1 MESGIKFFFKEDNEE
16 ERSKHMVFIGI
27 IALLAAL
34 DLLIK
39 KIMEEQ
45 DETQFPKELHGSG
58 GKIMLYKSRNSG
70 FSFGFLKE
78 HPGLVQMIPLAAAA
92 FLGGMLAG
100 HVQHKGR
107 VADKIGLSILLG
119 GAVSNL
125 YDRLARHYVVDYFS
139 IQYGK
144 LKKVVFNLGDF
155 FIFLGAIILFV
166 AEIVRSLRER

>member
-1 MESGIKFFFKEDNEE
+1 M
-16 ERSKHMVFIGI
+16 
-27 IALLAAL
+27 
-34 DLLIK
+34 
-39 KIMEEQ
+39 
-45 DETQFPKELHGSG
+45 
-58 GKIMLYKSRNSG
+58 
-70 FSFGFLKE
+70 
-78 HPGLVQMIPLAAAA
+78 VQMIPLAAAA